1 MRAKREF
8 REVGQAEMS
17 GHGAPS
23 SIGRIGAFFM
33 FVLAGPRMM
42 SGGDD
47 VALWIFMVVNV
58 SLMRRDTNWLIMRN
72 GRDVKDVVG
81 RCDGMTWLCHML

>member
-1 MRAKREF
+1 
-8 REVGQAEMS
+8 MS
-17 GHGAPS
+17 GHGASS

-42 SGGDD
+42 SGGGD

-58 SLMRRDTNWLIMRN
+58 YLMRRDTNSLI
-72 GRDVKDVVG
+72 
-81 RCDGMTWLCHML
+81 